1 MSLTQKSGKKGRFA
15 NVSVKDN
22 QIRGAMEEKPY
33 QLNEHLLTALLASKE
48 AGIGILDIYQRDFDV
63 SYKEDQSP
71 LTLAD
76 QRSHDIIVD
85 RLTEPSWKSF
95 PILSEEGRDI
105 SFEERREWEYFWLID
120 PLDGTK
126 EFIKRNGEFTVNIA
140 LIYQHRPI
148 LGVIFAP
155 VNNVFYFA
163 SEGLGSYRLK
173 NGNVFGLLKGN
184 DSEIERDSVLKEIL
198 KQSDRLP
205 YYDTPLDIQ
214 DSPFVIVGSRSHPSK
229 EFEAFVETMRKEH
242 AKVEVI
248 PSGSSLKL
256 CLVAEG
262 RADIYPRLGPTMEWD
277 TAAGQAIV
285 ELANGSVLNYE
296 TGKPLQYNKKNL
308 LNSWFIVK
316 TKRNS

>member
-1 MSLTQKSGKKGRFA
+1 MKK
-15 NVSVKDN
+15 
-22 QIRGAMEEKPY
+22 KPY
-33 QLNEHLLTALLASKE
+33 QLKDHLLTALLVSKE
-48 AGIGILDIYQRDFDV
+48 AGLAILDVYGQDFDV

-76 QRSHDIIVD
+76 QLSHDIIMNH
-85 RLTEPSWKSF
+85 LTDPSEKSF
-95 PILSEEGRDI
+95 PILSEEGKGI
-105 SFEERREWEYFWLID
+105 PFEQRSAWEYFWLID

-163 SEGLGSYRLK
+163 AEDFGSFKLK
-173 NGNVFGLLKGN
+173 NDNVINLLNGKV
-184 DSEIERDSVLKEIL
+184 SEINKESMLNEIV
-198 KQSDRLP
+198 KHSDRLP
-205 YYDTPLDIQ
+205 CYNKALDIY
-214 DSPFVIVGSRSHPSK
+214 DSQLVIVGSRSHPSK
-229 EFEAFVETMRKEH
+229 EFEAFVETMRSQHK
-242 AKVEVI
+242 KVDVI
-248 PSGSSLKL
+248 SSGSSLKL

-285 ELANGSVLNYE
+285 EQANGSVLNYE
-296 TGKPLQYNKKNL
+296 TGEPLQYNKKNL

-316 TKRNS
+316 THPNS

>member
-1 MSLTQKSGKKGRFA
+1 
-15 NVSVKDN
+15 
-22 QIRGAMEEKPY
+22 MEEKPY
-33 QLNEHLLTALLASKE
+33 QLNDYLLTALLASKE
-48 AGIGILDIYQRDFDV
+48 AGMAILDIYQQDFDV
-63 SYKEDQSP
+63 SYKKDHSP

-85 RLTEPSWKSF
+85 RLTELSWKSF
-95 PILSEEGRDI
+95 PILSEEGKDI
-105 SFEERREWEYFWLID
+105 PFEERREWEYFWLID

-163 SEGLGSYRLK
+163 SEGLGSFKLK
-173 NGNVFGLLKGN
+173 NGDVFECLYGK
-184 DSEIERDSVLKEIL
+184 DSEVNRENVLKEII
-198 KQSDRLP
+198 KHSDKLP
-205 YYDTPLDIQ
+205 CYDTPLDTHG
-214 DSPFVIVGSRSHPSK
+214 SKLVVMGSRSHPSK
-229 EFEAFVETMRKEH
+229 EFEAFVETMRTRYE
-242 AKVEVI
+242 KVEVI
-248 PSGSSLKL
+248 SSGSSLKL

-285 ELANGSVLNYE
+285 EQANGSVLNYE
-296 TGKPLQYNKKNL
+296 TSEPLQYNKKNL

-316 TKRNS
+316 TQQNS

>member
-1 MSLTQKSGKKGRFA
+1 MKE
-15 NVSVKDN
+15 N
-22 QIRGAMEEKPY
+22 PY
-33 QLNEHLLTALLASKE
+33 QLNDHLLTALLASKE
-48 AGIGILDIYQRDFDV
+48 AGQAILDVYKQDFDV
-63 SYKEDQSP
+63 SYKEDRSP

-76 QRSHDIIVD
+76 QRSHNIIVD
-85 RLTEPSWKSF
+85 HLTDPSMKNL
-95 PILSEEGRDI
+95 PILSEEGKDI
-105 SFEERREWEYFWLID
+105 PFEQRSEWEYFWLID

-163 SEGLGSYRLK
+163 SEGLGSFKLK
-173 NGNVFGLLKGN
+173 NADVFERLDGKA
-184 DSEIERDSVLKEIL
+184 SEINRDSVLKKII
-198 KQSDRLP
+198 KNSDKLP
-205 YYDTPLDIQ
+205 CYDTPLDTH
-214 DSPFVIVGSRSHPSK
+214 DSQLVIVGSRSHPSR
-229 EFEAFVETMRKEH
+229 EFEAFVKTMRKKH

-248 PSGSSLKL
+248 SSGSSLKL

-285 ELANGSVLNYE
+285 EQANGSVLNYE
-296 TGKPLQYNKKNL
+296 TGESLQYNKKNL

-316 TKRNS
+316 TQRNL

>member
-1 MSLTQKSGKKGRFA
+1 
-15 NVSVKDN
+15 
-22 QIRGAMEEKPY
+22 MEEKPY
-33 QLNEHLLTALLASKE
+33 QLTDHLLTALLASRE
-48 AGIGILDIYQRDFDV
+48 AGLAILEIYKQDFDV
-63 SYKEDQSP
+63 LYKEDQSP

-85 RLTEPSWKSF
+85 HLTEPSGKNL
-95 PILSEEGRDI
+95 PVLSEEGKGVP
-105 SFEERREWEYFWLID
+105 FEERRAWEYFWLID

-140 LIYQHRPI
+140 LIYQHRPV
-148 LGVIFAP
+148 LGVIYAP

-163 SEGLGSYRLK
+163 SEGSGSYRLK
-173 NGNVFGLLKGN
+173 NNNAIVLLESKA
-184 DSEIERDSVLKEIL
+184 SKIEKDSVLKEIL

-205 YYDTPLDIQ
+205 YYDTPSDTH
-214 DSPFVIVGSRSHPSK
+214 DSQLVIVGSRSHPSK

-242 AKVEVI
+242 MKVEVI
-248 PSGSSLKL
+248 SSGSSLKL

-262 RADIYPRLGPTMEWD
+262 MADIYPRLGPTMEWD

-285 ELANGSVLNYE
+285 EQANGSVLNYE
-296 TGKPLQYNKKNL
+296 TGEPLQYNKKNL

-316 TKRNS
+316 TQRNS

>member
-1 MSLTQKSGKKGRFA
+1 
-15 NVSVKDN
+15 
-22 QIRGAMEEKPY
+22 MEEKPY
-33 QLNEHLLTALLASKE
+33 QLNDHLLTALLASKK
-48 AGIGILDIYQRDFDV
+48 AGLAILKVYKQDFDV
-63 SYKEDQSP
+63 SYKEDHSP

-85 RLTEPSWKSF
+85 HLTDSSGKSL
-95 PILSEEGRDI
+95 PILSEEGKGI
-105 SFEERREWEYFWLID
+105 PLEERCAWEYFWLID

-148 LGVIFAP
+148 LGVIYAP

-163 SEGLGSYRLK
+163 SDGFGSYRLK
-173 NGNVFGLLKGN
+173 NDNAFELLEGKA
-184 DSEIERDSVLKEIL
+184 SEIERESVLKEIL

-205 YYDTPLDIQ
+205 CYDKPLDTH
-214 DSPFVIVGSRSHPSK
+214 DSQFVIVGSRSHPSK
-229 EFEAFVETMRKEH
+229 EFEAFVKTMRKQH
-242 AKVEVI
+242 SKVEVI
-248 PSGSSLKL
+248 SSGSSLKL

-285 ELANGSVLNYE
+285 EQANGSVLNYE
-296 TGKPLQYNKKNL
+296 TGEPLQYNKKNL

-316 TKRNS
+316 TQRNS

>member
-1 MSLTQKSGKKGRFA
+1 MK
-15 NVSVKDN
+15 
-22 QIRGAMEEKPY
+22 EKPY
-33 QLNEHLLTALLASKE
+33 QMNEHMLTALLASKE
-48 AGIGILDIYQRDFDV
+48 AGQAILDVYKQDFDV
-63 SYKEDQSP
+63 SYKEDRSP

-76 QRSHDIIVD
+76 QRSHNIIVD
-85 RLTEPSWKSF
+85 HLTDPSVQNL
-95 PILSEEGRDI
+95 PILSEEGKDI
-105 SFEERREWEYFWLID
+105 PFEQRSEWEYFWLID

-148 LGVIFAP
+148 LGVIYAP

-163 SEGLGSYRLK
+163 SEGLGSFKLK
-173 NGNVFGLLKGN
+173 NDDVFELLDGKT
-184 DSEIERDSVLKEIL
+184 SEIDRDSVLKEII
-198 KQSDRLP
+198 KHSNKLP
-205 YYDTPLDIQ
+205 CYDTPLDTH
-214 DSPFVIVGSRSHPSK
+214 DSQLVIVGSRSHPSR
-229 EFEAFVETMRKEH
+229 EFEAFVKTMRKKH

-248 PSGSSLKL
+248 SSGSSLKL

-285 ELANGSVLNYE
+285 EQANGSVLNYE
-296 TGKPLQYNKKNL
+296 TGESLQYNKKNL

-316 TKRNS
+316 THRNS